1 MTELPWK
8 QITWFAAA
16 CWISTRWEC
25 GKTTL
30 LAAFQILNGLWK
42 GALTKGMTSEY
53 LDSQTYIVNRL
64 FMDLGRI
71 KRRPVKG
78 EYPKWL
84 DDLLHKMRGNGPEDD
99 EHHTRVGLPSSSG
112 GGGSGAGG
120 SGTPTVRRLLY
131 RVSSTSSWLDEPEEE
146 PEEEEEVVEQSQ
158 TGNPWEEEP
167 EEDVVEPELDHT
179 QVPGK
184 FWWDSVKRVGVH
196 NNGRFER
203 CTSDFT
209 DKDGFLQC
217 HFQGDKVGPACHY
230 ITDEASLDHDDLLM
244 KRPAAAFAEET
255 LPLEEPCSKKPKG
268 DTKKR
273 PAAAFAEEPCFK
285 KPKGDTKKL
294 AYSRAYHREIVK
306 LAKSALRSEAKRAKA
321 RKAAQE
327 AVASL

>member
-1 MTELPWK
+1 M
-8 QITWFAAA
+8 
-16 CWISTRWEC
+16 
-25 GKTTL
+25 
-30 LAAFQILNGLWK
+30 
-42 GALTKGMTSEY
+42 TKGMTSEY

-71 KRRPVKG
+71 KRRQVTST
-78 EYPKWL
+78 YPKWL

-112 GGGSGAGG
+112 GGGGGAGG

-167 EEDVVEPELDHT
+167 EEDVAEPELDHT

-196 NNGRFER
+196 NSGRFER
-203 CTSDFT
+203 YSSDFT

-230 ITDEASLDHDDLLM
+230 ITDEASLDHDDLL
-244 KRPAAAFAEET
+244 
-255 LPLEEPCSKKPKG
+255 L
-268 DTKKR
+268 KR
-273 PAAAFAEEPCFK
+273 PAAAFAEEPPLKKPAKAFAEEPCLKRPAKAFAEEPCSK
-285 KPKGDTKKL
+285 KPKGQAKKL

-306 LAKSALRSEAKRAKA
+306 LAKSTLSSEAKRAKA